1 MRFVPH
7 PYQVRAIDH
16 VVDHPFCGLFLGMG
30 LGKSVITLTAIS
42 RLLNDYCEVSK
53 VLVIAPKFV
62 ARNTWED
69 EIRKWDHLRG
79 LSVSVV
85 MGTAAQREAA
95 LKDASVEVSII
106 NRDNVEWLVRQYP
119 GTSWPFDMVVLD
131 ESSSFNNWQ
140 SKRWKALWRV
150 RPLIS
155 RMVLLTGTPAPN
167 GLTDLWAQMKLLDRG
182 KRLFPYVGPFRQR
195 WFHPGARNGS
205 VVYNWIP
212 NKGAKEEIAEA
223 ISDICLSMRA
233 DDYLEMPMVI
243 DGGMS
248 VFLPELD
255 RYRKFEKDNLMTLP
269 DGAEIEAVTAV
280 ALTNKLLQFA
290 SGAVYDD
297 DHTWHQVSQAKDEA
311 LSDLLEQA
319 DEPVLVFYNYRH
331 ELERI
336 RRNHPDA
343 VPFSG
348 EPEILKR
355 WNDGQIRVMLCHP
368 ASVGYGLNLQAGGHI
383 IVWFSPTWNLELY
396 EQANARLNRQGQT
409 RPVIIYHLVCP
420 GTMDEVVMSAL
431 RQKADTQ
438 TAVMN
443 YIKRKRY
450 GQNV

>member
-30 LGKSVITLTAIS
+30 LGKSVITLTAIF

-53 VLVIAPKFV
+53 VLVIAPKSV

-69 EIRKWDHLRG
+69 EIRKWDHLSG

-85 MGTAAQREAA
+85 MGTAVQREAA
-95 LKDASVEVSII
+95 LKDAAVEISVI

-131 ESSSFNNWQ
+131 ESSSFKNWQ
-140 SKRWKALWRV
+140 SKRWKALWKV

-167 GLTDLWAQMKLLDRG
+167 GLTDLWAQMKLLDKG

-205 VVYNWIP
+205 VVYDWIP

-355 WNDGQIRVMLCHP
+355 
-368 ASVGYGLNLQAGGHI
+368 
-383 IVWFSPTWNLELY
+383 
-396 EQANARLNRQGQT
+396 
-409 RPVIIYHLVCP
+409 
-420 GTMDEVVMSAL
+420 
-431 RQKADTQ
+431 
-438 TAVMN
+438 
-443 YIKRKRY
+443 
-450 GQNV
+450 